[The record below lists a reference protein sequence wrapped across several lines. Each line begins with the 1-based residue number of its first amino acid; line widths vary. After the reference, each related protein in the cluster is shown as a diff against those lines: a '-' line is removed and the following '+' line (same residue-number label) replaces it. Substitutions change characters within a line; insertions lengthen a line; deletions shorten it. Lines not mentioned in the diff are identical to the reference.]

1 MKRSQTNLNAQSRRV
16 NRHRRGRVTGNALNA
31 LNRLSAQI
39 APRYEFSPVGAGGK
53 KNIFSGQEPK
63 INMRAWQI
71 VCLKI

>member
-1 MKRSQTNLNAQSRRV
+1 
-16 NRHRRGRVTGNALNA
+16 VTGNALNA